1 MQPQLT
7 FIKKKIVNSKLL
19 LDLLHIIIII
29 PARKLIAT
37 NRTRVVTPKPLKD
50 IVLVKDMGAGHDP
63 KLCASCNVLL
73 IMVGQRLE
81 ADGIV
86 IFN

>member
-7 FIKKKIVNSKLL
+7 FIKKKILNSQLL

-29 PARKLIAT
+29 PARKLTAT
-37 NRTRVVTPKPLKD
+37 NRTCVVTHKPLKD
-50 IVLVKDMGAGHDP
+50 TVLVEDMGAGHGP
-63 KLCASCNVLL
+63 KLYVSCNVLL
-73 IMVGQRLE
+73 ITVSQWLE
-81 ADGIV
+81 ADGTV

>member
-1 MQPQLT
+1 MQPQRS
-7 FIKKKIVNSKLL
+7 FIKKKILNSKLL

-37 NRTRVVTPKPLKD
+37 NRTRIVTHKPLKD
-50 IVLVKDMGAGHDP
+50 TVLVEDMGAGHGS

-73 IMVGQRLE
+73 ITVGQRLE
-81 ADGIV
+81 ADGTV